1 MFVLAAVRHGLP
13 RGVAVWRRT
22 AVVGL
27 VSALYQAIYF
37 TAIALTS
44 VSMATLIAIGATPV
58 LVVSVEIRT
67 GRQRVTGVAAARL

>member
-1 MFVLAAVRHGLP
+1 VRHGLP